1 MDSFTSEKITDEFN
15 ANRVQRAYSL
25 MRGPLNIMWDVTNK
39 CNLNCKHCYNRSGK
53 GRLYNDLDDTEM
65 INVIPGIIALSPRV
79 VCFCG
84 GEPLLR
90 CNRQSRQ
97 RLDRHGTIVVGS
109 CETFHHY
116 NVQGVK

>member
-65 INVIPGIIALSPRV
+65 INVIPGMLITTMFTIPVATR
-79 VCFCG
+79 
-84 GEPLLR
+84 
-90 CNRQSRQ
+90 SRM
-97 RLDRHGTIVVGS
+97 
-109 CETFHHY
+109 CME
-116 NVQGVK
+116 

>member
-53 GRLYNDLDDTEM
+53 GMLVTTM
-65 INVIPGIIALSPRV
+65 FTIPV
-79 VCFCG
+79 VTRSR
-84 GEPLLR
+84 R
-90 CNRQSRQ
+90 CM
-97 RLDRHGTIVVGS
+97 
-109 CETFHHY
+109 E
-116 NVQGVK
+116 

>member
-90 CNRQSRQ
+90 
-97 RLDRHGTIVVGS
+97 
-109 CETFHHY
+109 Y
-116 NVQGVK
+116 NVLPQLAQQLSEEIGRAHV